1 MKEKGKKDSNSISNQ
16 FYKYLANDTNKKAI
30 QNEVIKFNNIYD
42 SKETIETSE
51 KKDEKIGK
59 KMTIDLQFG
68 KLKKGEP
75 NFSIGDIGYAFRDK
89 WIRTN
94 ELANDIRIEL
104 AKIYTSLGQIFTAES
119 IQNGN
124 LELKEN
130 MELFKYIAN
139 NKLKKSRDID
149 VEMNNNQN
157 PESLASAEN

>member
-1 MKEKGKKDSNSISNQ
+1 
-16 FYKYLANDTNKKAI
+16 
-30 QNEVIKFNNIYD
+30 
-42 SKETIETSE
+42 
-51 KKDEKIGK
+51 
-59 KMTIDLQFG
+59 
-68 KLKKGEP
+68 
-75 NFSIGDIGYAFRDK
+75 
-89 WIRTN
+89 
-94 ELANDIRIEL
+94 L